1 LEQSTNQH
9 EETRRQ
15 LERARRDLERAR
27 RDADEAKRAV
37 GSQPSVDEEA
47 PVEVDPIVVKPL
59 VAEVEPEV
67 EVEPVEAMS
76 DEPATH
82 EPAPPTPRIQGTF
95 RSRSHASR
103 ASAPSVDAIIAAASV
118 AKTKPEVEETPA
130 PAVTTFRTVDSG
142 VKRKRAGGPE
152 VEREAALV
160 RHVAPADPEPSAVDV
175 PDDDVLDDDVLDDDA
190 AAEPAPIPAWR
201 RTAMAE
207 LTALA
212 ADSDDLTPRRRR

>member
-1 LEQSTNQH
+1 LEQSNVEH
-9 EETRRQ
+9 EKTRRQ
-15 LERARRDLERAR
+15 LERARRDLERAQ
-27 RDADEAKRAV
+27 RDAEAAKRAV
-37 GSQPSVDEEA
+37 GSQPVVDEET

-59 VAEVEPEV
+59 VDEVEPEL
-67 EVEPVEAMS
+67 EVEPVEAAAV
-76 DEPATH
+76 EPATR

-103 ASAPSVDAIIAAASV
+103 ASAPSVDAILAAASG

-130 PAVTTFRTVDSG
+130 PAVTTFRTVDTG

-160 RHVAPADPEPSAVDV
+160 RHVVPADPEPPASVDA
-175 PDDDVLDDDVLDDDA
+175 PDDDVLDDDP

>member
-1 LEQSTNQH
+1 M
-9 EETRRQ
+9 
-15 LERARRDLERAR
+15 
-27 RDADEAKRAV
+27 
-37 GSQPSVDEEA
+37 

-59 VAEVEPEV
+59 VEEVEPEL
-67 EVEPVEAMS
+67 EVEPVEATAV
-76 DEPATH
+76 EPATH

-103 ASAPSVDAIIAAASV
+103 ASAPSVDAIIAAASA
-118 AKTKPEVEETPA
+118 AKTKPEVEESPA
-130 PAVTTFRTVDSG
+130 PPVTKFRTVDTG

-160 RHVAPADPEPSAVDV
+160 RHVAPADPEPPASVDA
-175 PDDDVLDDDVLDDDA
+175 PDDDILDDDILDDA